1 LLHDLY
7 RVLVPA
13 AVELDEGHD
22 NTDQAAQPPQPPLT
36 LDAPQ
41 PSDCELPPYELVH
54 LLVPHALPALLHE
67 RDLDRVLP
75 VHVPE
80 QPVHEPQAL

>member
-1 LLHDLY
+1 
-7 RVLVPA
+7 
-13 AVELDEGHD
+13 
-22 NTDQAAQPPQPPLT
+22 LT